1 MRVPMPPPIPS
12 ILLDDPLLMAFDS
25 LPANKML
32 NAAQVAL
39 LLECSIR
46 WLEER
51 RSRGQ
56 SPPYVM
62 LGDRM
67 VRYVVG
73 PLRQWIL
80 HTIEQS
86 AVSPTEHRANKTV
99 RESGLD
105 EPILRGGRRKQPR

>member
-1 MRVPMPPPIPS
+1 MSSLNTRTF
-12 ILLDDPLLMAFDS
+12 LNDPLLVAFDS

-32 NAAQVAL
+32 DAAQVAL
-39 LLECSIR
+39 LLGCTTR

-51 RSRGQ
+51 RSRGLP
-56 SPPYVM
+56 PPYVV

-73 PLRQWIL
+73 PLRQWIQQ
-80 HTIEQS
+80 TIEH
-86 AVSPTEHRANKTV
+86 APTSPSGYRAKKAA

-105 EPILRGGRRKQPR
+105 EPILRGGRRKLPRLP

>member
-1 MRVPMPPPIPS
+1 MRALMSSPTTPS
-12 ILLDDPLLMAFDS
+12 ILDDPLLMAFDS

-32 NAAQVAL
+32 DAAQVAL
-39 LLECSIR
+39 LLGCTTR

-56 SPPYVM
+56 PPPYVV

-73 PLRQWIL
+73 P
-80 HTIEQS
+80 T
-86 AVSPTEHRANKTV
+86 
-99 RESGLD
+99 SG
-105 EPILRGGRRKQPR
+105 GQARRVPA